1 MAGMDLNRMIERLNA
16 LIALDHDAVG
26 AYEAAI
32 HRIDVE
38 SLRMTLRGF
47 QADHERHIQDL
58 SRVVVTLGGTP
69 RTAPDAMGF
78 LLKGFTAVT
87 SMMGN
92 EAALQAMRGN
102 ELLTNR
108 TYRMAL
114 EEEWSDETR
123 AIIERNFSDEQR
135 HLAFI
140 EAALRNRI
148 WEQQTPVQP

>member
-38 SLRMTLRGF
+38 SLRMSLRGF
-47 QADHERHIQDL
+47 QADHVRHIEDL
-58 SRVVVTLGGTP
+58 SRVVTQLGGTP

-114 EEEWSDETR
+114 DEEWSDDTR

-148 WEQQTPVQP
+148 WEQTTVQP